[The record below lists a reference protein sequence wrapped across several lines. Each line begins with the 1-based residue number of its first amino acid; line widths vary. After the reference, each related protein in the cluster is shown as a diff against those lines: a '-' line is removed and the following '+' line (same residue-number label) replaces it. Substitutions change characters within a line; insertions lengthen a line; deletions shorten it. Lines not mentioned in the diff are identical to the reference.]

1 MQTMWLFATKRLF
14 VFRGIIKQKDDE
26 DEDEDLDEDDGK
38 LKKKVDEILLEICKN
53 AVDDTSVSY
62 THLDVYKRQIPEN
75 LFLNC
80 PVYTAEENHFVTLFL
95 VSIVS
100 GFLICIR
107 R

>member
-1 MQTMWLFATKRLF
+1 MRAFRERQDEHSIDTYRIEEVSNWGSIVQDMQTMWLFATKRLF

-62 THLDVYKRQIPEN
+62 THLDVYKRQ
-75 LFLNC
+75 
-80 PVYTAEENHFVTLFL
+80 
-95 VSIVS
+95 
-100 GFLICIR
+100 R
-107 R
+107 